1 MYADTAHRANPEDAP
16 LLLGDFARRLG
27 FGSIAL
33 PAFVLL
39 RPCLRNHEGAVFELT
54 DGIGKVDMCIAIK
67 QVVDGER
74 DWQGGSDLVGRS
86 KGGANISASIPGNLR
101 MIFEVQQEPFFHL
114 ATERLA
120 ACSTVSCFPARN
132 PARDALSSNFE
143 QVDATHSSFRHDLAS
158 QISSTNS
165 LWRISIPS

>member
-39 RPCLRNHEGAVFELT
+39 KPCLRNHEGAVFELT
-54 DGIGKVDMCIAIK
+54 DDIGKVDMRMALK

-74 DWQGGSDLVGRS
+74 DWQGGSELVGRS
-86 KGGANISASIPGNLR
+86 KCGANISASIPGHLR
-101 MIFEVQQEPFFHL
+101 MVFQVFLLVAVNILKISHMEQKRAVFSICFEHPQG
-114 ATERLA
+114 
-120 ACSTVSCFPARN
+120 S
-132 PARDALSSNFE
+132 ALPG
-143 QVDATHSSFRHDLAS
+143 HSVR
-158 QISSTNS
+158 TPM
-165 LWRISIPS
+165 R